1 MRWWIFRVVGLG
13 AIAAFVT
20 VGVVGPATA
29 ASKAPISLGE
39 NVNNHGSKDVSG
51 KKKAKL
57 DVELDDVYFEPT
69 FIKAKAGQ
77 KIKIE
82 AENEGS
88 MTHTFTSD
96 KLKVDKQIDPGKK
109 ATFTITVP
117 SSGAAFEFHCNF
129 HVSQGMAGG
138 VYTKAGATAS

>member
-1 MRWWIFRVVGLG
+1 VDLQGGRPGCNRRTRHGRRGRPRDGRVEG
-13 AIAAFVT
+13 AHQ
-20 VGVVGPATA
+20 PRRERQQ
-29 ASKAPISLGE
+29 PRQQ
-39 NVNNHGSKDVSG
+39 
-51 KKKAKL
+51 
-57 DVELDDVYFEPT
+57 VELDDVYFEPT

-88 MTHTFTSD
+88 MVHTFTSD
-96 KLKVDKQIDPGKK
+96 KLNVNKEIQPGKK